1 MTLKDNPL
9 FKRYLNNLKENLFK
23 QNNNVVWVLWDMWS
37 KMYVNNSTKAWR
49 GNIEME
55 IYYCKVLIL

>member
-23 QNNNVVWVLWDMWS
+23 QNNNVVWVL
-37 KMYVNNSTKAWR
+37 
-49 GNIEME
+49 
-55 IYYCKVLIL
+55 